1 MAMEKCYRDIQS
13 RGQIAGLNLLEVFI
27 LIGVPLLL
35 FPIFTLL
42 KLSFGIVL
50 IIEILLYTL
59 FRLAARVSHFDYGL
73 VSFVF
78 SKFLWPKHLSAFGLD
93 EIKYIKDDE
102 KNFQNSNNKIQ
113 TNSKNQKPNSKQKIQ
128 CANSKIKFQTIVGN
142 E

>member
-1 MAMEKCYRDIQS
+1 
-13 RGQIAGLNLLEVFI
+13 
-27 LIGVPLLL
+27 
-35 FPIFTLL
+35 LL

-78 SKFLWPKHLSAFGLD
+78 SKLLWPKQLSAFGLD

-113 TNSKNQKPNSKQKIQ
+113 TNSKNQKPNSKHKIQ
-128 CANSKIKFQTIVGN
+128 GA
-142 E
+142 

>member
-1 MAMEKCYRDIQS
+1 MEKCYRDIQS

-78 SKFLWPKHLSAFGLD
+78 SKFLWPKQLSAFGLD
-93 EIKYIKDDE
+93 DVKYIKDDE
-102 KNFQNSNNKIQ
+102 GNFQNPNNK
-113 TNSKNQKPNSKQKIQ
+113 
-128 CANSKIKFQTIVGN
+128 FQIP
-142 E
+142 EK